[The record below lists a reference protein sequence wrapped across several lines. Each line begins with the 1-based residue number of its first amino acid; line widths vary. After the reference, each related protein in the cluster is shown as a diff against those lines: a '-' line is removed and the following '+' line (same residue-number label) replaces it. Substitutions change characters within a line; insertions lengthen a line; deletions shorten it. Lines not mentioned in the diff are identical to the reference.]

1 MSGEDIKSTPTFKR
15 HDGFNPQQLLEFG
28 HEIIIRRLLTNQ
40 EASMAYYFVCVKSN
54 LLYPHQHTAQKR
66 W

>member
-15 HDGFNPQQLLEFG
+15 HDGFNPQQLLGFG

-40 EASMAYYFVCVKSN
+40 EASMAYYFVCVK
-54 LLYPHQHTAQKR
+54 
-66 W
+66 